1 MCDLLCYT
9 SLAVFE
15 AARRVKSTHLI
26 KSINH
31 VLKPEKKRKYGN
43 KRYFDI
49 NLYLKD
55 RLHMIEFT
63 AC

>member
-31 VLKPEKKRKYGN
+31 VLKPEKKEKIW
-43 KRYFDI
+43 K
-49 NLYLKD
+49 
-55 RLHMIEFT
+55 
-63 AC
+63 